1 MKPALGDRDYLYD
14 TAFVSHGNWPLVISD
29 RMTDAFI
36 VLIDQVGVTY
46 RS

>member
-1 MKPALGDRDYLYD
+1 MKPALGDRDYLYN
-14 TAFVSHGNWPLVISD
+14 TAFVNRGNRPLVISD
-29 RMTDAFI
+29 RITDAFI